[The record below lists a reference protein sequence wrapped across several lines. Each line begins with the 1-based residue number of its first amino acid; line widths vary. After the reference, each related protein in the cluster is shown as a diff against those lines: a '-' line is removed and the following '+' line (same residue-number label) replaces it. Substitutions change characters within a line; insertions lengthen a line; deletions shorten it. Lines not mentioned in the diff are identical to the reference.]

1 MNGNGNGRRND
12 KWLLDSNIIIDY
24 LDKVPAV
31 VRFLDMIEDDIFYV
45 SVITRIELMSHPRN
59 TKQSE
64 DAVLEFLS
72 YTEIVPLDVDVE
84 TIAIR
89 LRQTTR
95 LKLPDAII
103 AASAVAVDA
112 VLITND
118 QRLAS
123 TNFSGLQTQTVN

>member
-1 MNGNGNGRRND
+1 MNGNGNGKRNG

-31 VRFLDMIEDDIFYV
+31 VRFLDMIEDDMFYV
-45 SVITRIELMSHPRN
+45 SVITRIELMSYPRS

-72 YTEIVPLDVDVE
+72 YTEVLPLDVDVE

-95 LKLPDAII
+95 LKLPDAIV

-123 TNFSGLQTQTVN
+123 TNCSGLRTQTVN